1 MGRPSYPLF
10 YLLKPSLRNEEAQA
24 RSSRTFAP
32 PPLTNRTNMLL
43 SVIVTVYNERENIRP
58 LVARINA
65 ALTGMDYE
73 IIYVD
78 DGSTDGT
85 VAELKSIKDPHL
97 VVVEFR
103 KNYGQSLALMA
114 GIDHARGEYIATMDG
129 DLQNDPADLPDM
141 LALVQQEEWD
151 LVVGERVNRQ
161 DGAILRKIPSRIAN
175 WIIRNLSGVH
185 LRDYGCALKVFRAEI
200 AKDMG
205 IYGELHRFISV
216 LASLEGARITQIP
229 VRHHARQF
237 GVSKYGLGRT
247 FKVISDLLL
256 MLFFKKYMQK
266 PMHLFAQAGMLLFG
280 AGALINLYLLVLKIM
295 GQDVWGRPILILG
308 AILILGGIQLLTV
321 GIIVEVLMRT
331 YYESQNRRP
340 YRIRGVVR
348 NEYEKVN
355 SEA

>member
-1 MGRPSYPLF
+1 MRCRQVIQEFMNLPPTPPTSGSPKYQKTNEPKDHPPD
-10 YLLKPSLRNEEAQA
+10 YLCP
-24 RSSRTFAP
+24 
-32 PPLTNRTNMLL
+32 MLL
-43 SVIVTVYNERENIRP
+43 SVVVSVYNERENIRP
-58 LVARINA
+58 LIDRINA
-65 ALTGMDYE
+65 ALPGMDYE
-73 IIYVD
+73 IVYVD

-85 VAELKSIKDPHL
+85 VKELKSIDDPRL

-114 GIDHARGEYIATMDG
+114 GIDVARGEFIATMDG
-129 DLQNDPADLPDM
+129 DLQNDPLDIPEM
-141 LALVQQEEWD
+141 LAKVRDGDEWD
-151 LVVGERVNRQ
+151 LVVGERVNRK
-161 DGAILRKIPSRIAN
+161 DGALLRKIPSRIAN

-247 FKVISDLLL
+247 FKVVSDLML

-266 PMHLFAQAGMLLFG
+266 PMHLFAQSGLFLFSI
-280 AGALINLYLLVLKIM
+280 GALINVYLLVLKM
-295 GQDVWGRPILILG
+295 LGNDVWGRPLLILG
-308 AILILGGIQLLTV
+308 ALLVLAGIQLITV

-331 YYESQNRRP
+331 YYESQDKRP
-340 YRIRGVVR
+340 YRIRTIKRGKGVAV
-348 NEYEKVN
+348 
-355 SEA
+355 